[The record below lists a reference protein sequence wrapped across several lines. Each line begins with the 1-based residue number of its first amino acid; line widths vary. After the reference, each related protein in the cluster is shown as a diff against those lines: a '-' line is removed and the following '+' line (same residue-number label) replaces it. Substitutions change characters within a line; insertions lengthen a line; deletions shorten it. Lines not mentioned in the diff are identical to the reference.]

1 MNLQELMQTEWWQ
14 RSPEEQEALDRQMKE
29 LNQEVIERFIS
40 PLAKVSGGIKVVR
53 GAKGAKAG
61 TKKLLGEPGERKPKD
76 KREINPYLKG
86 VKKGDEMIATHN
98 LSEANLLEAHELGGL
113 PVPSI
118 GISKVKYPMDQ
129 FGDIALIPDQHMVT
143 PSGRSNPVYS
153 TDAYSKR
160 FPEVDYTVDPPRI
173 FKGFTHG
180 GKRRYSDYT
189 LDNLVKMMKG
199 DPRNAEDYF
208 YGAGSLRAE
217 HTPPFKNFKAMQKSR
232 DKLISNK
239 EMAQVKRR
247 MSDEFEEIVD
257 ALGPYDKNPS
267 LYDNMG
273 YMDVVGARLGR
284 KERLSDYYDDLPR
297 DVLDKISKF
306 KRNLIDAP
314 TEYFEAKPQ
323 RAVRLD
329 EFKGAVVPEGAT
341 DRTMEILKRFHKIG
355 RIEKYGGNKQTKEQ
369 ALKSFGDLMFSPGAG
384 LLPVNKI
391 LNAFKPREPWQQV
404 PVGSGYHT
412 MRYGPRS

>member
-1 MNLQELMQTEWWQ
+1 MGMM
-14 RSPEEQEALDRQMKE
+14 PMAG
-29 LNQEVIERFIS
+29 IS
-40 PLAKVSGGIKVVR
+40 
-53 GAKGAKAG
+53 
-61 TKKLLGEPGERKPKD
+61 KKLA
-76 KREINPYLKG
+76 NPYLKG
-86 VKKGDEMIATHN
+86 VKEGDEMIATHN

-129 FGDIALIPDQHMVT
+129 FGDIALIPDQQMVT

-208 YGAGSLRAE
+208 YGAGSVRAE
-217 HTPPFKNFKAMQKSR
+217 HTPPFKNFEAMQKSR

-257 ALGPYDKNPS
+257 ALGPYDKHPS
-267 LYDNMG
+267 SYNSMG

-323 RAVRLD
+323 RAVRLG

-341 DRTMEILKRFHKIG
+341 DRTMEILKRFHKID

-369 ALKSFGDLMFSPGAG
+369 ALKSFRDLMFSIGGGGFIANEVLG
-384 LLPVNKI
+384 E
-391 LNAFKPREPWQQV
+391 PR
-404 PVGSGYHT
+404 
-412 MRYGPRS
+412 

>member
-1 MNLQELMQTEWWQ
+1 MNLEEVMGMGALEQQKMAREWALQ
-14 RSPEEQEALDRQMKE
+14 KSVESQGHGGVFPPGKSPYSPRSLFWGENDPRNRSVLDSKFIPMKGASAKYE
-29 LNQEVIERFIS
+29 NVGMDLAM
-40 PLAKVSGGIKVVR
+40 PLATVWQKIKS
-53 GAKGAKAG
+53 
-61 TKKLLGEPGERKPKD
+61 T
-76 KREINPYLKG
+76 NPYLKG
-86 VKKGDEMIATHN
+86 VASGDEMIATHN

-129 FGDIALIPDQHMVT
+129 FGDIALIPDQQMVT

-232 DKLISNK
+232 GKLISNK

-257 ALGPYDKNPS
+257 VLGPYDKHPS
-267 LYDNMG
+267 SYNSMG

-284 KERLSDYYDDLPR
+284 NERLSDYYDDLPR

-323 RAVRLD
+323 RAVRLG
-329 EFKGAVVPEGAT
+329 EFKGAVVPEGVT
-341 DRTMEILKRFHKIG
+341 DRTMEILKRFHKID

-369 ALKSFGDLMFSPGAG
+369 ALKSFRDLMFSIGGGGFIANEVLG
-384 LLPVNKI
+384 E
-391 LNAFKPREPWQQV
+391 PR
-404 PVGSGYHT
+404 
-412 MRYGPRS
+412 

>member
-1 MNLQELMQTEWWQ
+1 MNLQDLMQMGILQQQKLANENAMRQAVGNLNFGTIQDPLKAEKFQ
-14 RSPEEQEALDRQMKE
+14 PHVLDGLIRGQSPQPTQADMRMGADEIMGMMPMAG
-29 LNQEVIERFIS
+29 IS
-40 PLAKVSGGIKVVR
+40 
-53 GAKGAKAG
+53 
-61 TKKLLGEPGERKPKD
+61 KKLA
-76 KREINPYLKG
+76 NPYLKG
-86 VKKGDEMIATHN
+86 VKEGDEMIATHN

-129 FGDIALIPDQHMVT
+129 FGDIALIPDQQMVT

-257 ALGPYDKNPS
+257 ALGPYDKHPS
-267 LYDNMG
+267 SYNSMG

-323 RAVRLD
+323 RAVRLG
-329 EFKGAVVPEGAT
+329 EFKGAVVPEGVT
-341 DRTMEILKRFHKIG
+341 DRTMEILKRFHKID

-369 ALKSFGDLMFSPGAG
+369 ALKSFRDLMFSIGGGGFIANEVLG
-384 LLPVNKI
+384 E
-391 LNAFKPREPWQQV
+391 PR
-404 PVGSGYHT
+404 
-412 MRYGPRS
+412 

>member
-1 MNLQELMQTEWWQ
+1 MNLQDLMQMGILQQQKLANENAMRQAVGNLNFGTIQDPLKAEKFQ
-14 RSPEEQEALDRQMKE
+14 PHVLDGLIRGQSPQPTQADMRMGADEIMGMMPMAG
-29 LNQEVIERFIS
+29 IS
-40 PLAKVSGGIKVVR
+40 
-53 GAKGAKAG
+53 
-61 TKKLLGEPGERKPKD
+61 KKLA
-76 KREINPYLKG
+76 NPYLKG
-86 VKKGDEMIATHN
+86 VKEGDEMIATHN

-129 FGDIALIPDQHMVT
+129 FGDIALIPDQQMVT

-208 YGAGSLRAE
+208 YGAGSVRAE
-217 HTPPFKNFKAMQKSR
+217 HTPPFKNFEAMQKSR

-257 ALGPYDKNPS
+257 ALGPYDKHPS
-267 LYDNMG
+267 SYNSMG

-323 RAVRLD
+323 RAVRLG
-329 EFKGAVVPEGAT
+329 EFKGAVVPEGVT
-341 DRTMEILKRFHKIG
+341 DRTMEILKRFHKID

-369 ALKSFGDLMFSPGAG
+369 ALKSFRDLMFSIGGGGFIANEVLG
-384 LLPVNKI
+384 E
-391 LNAFKPREPWQQV
+391 PR
-404 PVGSGYHT
+404 
-412 MRYGPRS
+412 